1 MLCEY
6 NNEIIEIIVSI
17 LSLKLM
23 QVNIV
28 LVVLPSSLNMGLSNT
43 ILIYPQYA
51 ASDLV
56 LLFLSIKSSTILIV
70 LQVPRLKYS
79 CM

>member
-17 LSLKLM
+17 VSLKLM

-56 LLFLSIKSSTILIV
+56 LLFLPIKSSTILIV
-70 LQVPRLKYS
+70 LRVPRLKYS

>member
-23 QVNIV
+23 QVNIF

-56 LLFLSIKSSTILIV
+56 LLFLSIKGSTILIV